1 MFGFF
6 IDNLIALKKQKIPLV
21 SYTNNLNIQ
30 SKLLIHFYTTIPET
44 GVDGIAILEYIYKK
58 RRAND
63 ILLMDVNQMIDNSD
77 ISQSF
82 YSKQMKDLTCLITQV
97 YFNNNNTQFINL
109 YGLKS
114 PINKTNFEV
123 NQKIN
128 VYEQT
133 NKLARLKIIQKI
145 SVKNKFNTL
154 YDIYY
159 KNGVKYITTFE
170 LTDILLLDPQNTIK
184 YSVIPRKTKPFNKTA
199 HLQRMNEWG
208 KQDKISTDGEQLELI
223 GHDEFL
229 LLYDTFH
236 GVSIYEVFIE
246 ALLNQLEQEPD
257 KTEFNETKEMLELS
271 KEMLMYKCRDID
283 GECNGIHH
291 KLRQYSIVLRHFIYP
306 RDNLFFSGLYN
317 ITTKPFYET
326 KRNNKKLKQLH
337 NFFLG
342 DESISDLKYLT
353 KHTEYFSELS
363 KIYKPIKIKKE
374 KDWNTQ
380 RSTFVYEDAHDSFEI
395 QQQLNDQELISLFE
409 CGNPRKLDVSQKCAN
424 SGEQKSE
431 CVSLTQENTQQ
442 KKSEYP
448 QRGTGS
454 VAPECVSQKQENSQ
468 QKKTEFAPV
477 SASAIQTI
485 YFYAIEIPQKTK
497 YKIEYLLNDLCISNT
512 RFGNILYEN
521 FNSIRIIKD
530 VAKSYTNAKYINFSF
545 GDQKKQYHAY
555 LNRTETAITNITF
568 IESIEIC

>member
-1 MFGFF
+1 M
-6 IDNLIALKKQKIPLV
+6 
-21 SYTNNLNIQ
+21 
-30 SKLLIHFYTTIPET
+30 
-44 GVDGIAILEYIYKK
+44 
-58 RRAND
+58 
-63 ILLMDVNQMIDNSD
+63 
-77 ISQSF
+77 
-82 YSKQMKDLTCLITQV
+82 
-97 YFNNNNTQFINL
+97 
-109 YGLKS
+109 
-114 PINKTNFEV
+114 
-123 NQKIN
+123 
-128 VYEQT
+128 
-133 NKLARLKIIQKI
+133 KIIQKI

-184 YSVIPRKTKPFNKTA
+184 HSIIPRKTKPFNKTA

-208 KQDKISTDGEQLELI
+208 KQDKISTDGEHLDLI

-380 RSTFVYEDAHDSFEI
+380 RCTFVYEDAHDSFEI

-409 CGNPRKLDVSQKCAN
+409 CGDPRKLDVSQKCAN

-431 CVSLTQENTQQ
+431 CVS
-442 KKSEYP
+442 
-448 QRGTGS
+448 
-454 VAPECVSQKQENSQ
+454 QKQENSQ
-468 QKKTEFAPV
+468 QKTDFECTQTTNSVLQNKQESECASLTHVAPV
-477 SASAIQTI
+477 SAIQTI

-530 VAKSYTNAKYINFSF
+530 VDKSYTNAKYINFSF

>member
-58 RRAND
+58 RRSND
-63 ILLMDVNQMIDNSD
+63 ILLMDINQMIDNSN
-77 ISQSF
+77 IPQSF

-184 YSVIPRKTKPFNKTA
+184 HSIIPRKTKPFNKTA
-199 HLQRMNEWG
+199 HLQRMNEWC
-208 KQDKISTDGEQLELI
+208 KQDKISTDGEHLDLI

-380 RSTFVYEDAHDSFEI
+380 RCTFVYEDAHDSFEI

-409 CGNPRKLDVSQKCAN
+409 CGNPRKLDVSQKQEN
-424 SGEQKSE
+424 PQQKTE

-442 KKSEYP
+442 KTDFECTQTTNSVLQNKQESECASL
-448 QRGTGS
+448 TH
-454 VAPECVSQKQENSQ
+454 VAPV
-468 QKKTEFAPV
+468 
-477 SASAIQTI
+477 SAIQTI

-530 VAKSYTNAKYINFSF
+530 VDKSYTNAKYINFSF